1 MYGQPK
7 PQQQYYAPNTT
18 FGGGHRH
25 GGHSHQP
32 QYHVPP
38 PGTDPQLWQ
47 WFSSVDTDRS
57 GSISVTEL
65 QSALVNGN
73 WSKFDLDTVK
83 MLMSLF
89 DTNRNGTISFTE
101 FAGLW
106 KYLLEWQNVFRHFDR
121 DRSGT
126 IEEHELAEAMRSFGY
141 NLPPQLLTLVGQK
154 YSSEPATIVR
164 YGPPP
169 GITFDRFVRACV
181 AIKTLT
187 ESFQRVDTDR
197 DGWIQIS
204 YEQFMN
210 VSLFFPIQ

>member
-1 MYGQPK
+1 MYSR
-7 PQQQYYAPNTT
+7 PQQQYFVPNSA
-18 FGGGHRH
+18 GGQY
-25 GGHSHQP
+25 GGHSYQP
-32 QYHVPP
+32 QFGPP

-47 WFSSVDTDRS
+47 YFTSVDTDRS
-57 GSISVTEL
+57 GSIDVNEL

-73 WSKFDLDTVK
+73 WSRFDLDTVK
-83 MLMSLF
+83 MLMTIF
-89 DTNRNGTISFTE
+89 DTDRSGTISYSE

-106 KYLLEWQNVFRHFDR
+106 KYLSDWQNVFRHFDR

-126 IEEHELAEAMRSFGY
+126 IEGHELASALQNFGY
-141 NLPPQLLTLVGQK
+141 ALSPQLINLVQQK
-154 YSSEPATIVR
+154 YSSQLATTVR
-164 YGPPP
+164 YGPSP

-187 ESFQRVDTDR
+187 EAFQRFDTDR

-210 VSLFFPIQ
+210 LVLGAP